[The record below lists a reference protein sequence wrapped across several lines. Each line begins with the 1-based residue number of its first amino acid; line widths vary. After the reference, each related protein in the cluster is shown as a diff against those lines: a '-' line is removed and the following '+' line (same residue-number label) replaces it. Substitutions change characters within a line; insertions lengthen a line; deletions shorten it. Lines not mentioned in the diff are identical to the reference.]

1 MWNVFIVDNNKMCV
15 MFIGGDSTNELIR
28 EGEIIERR
36 MVTKVTSV
44 VRYRTLQMDT
54 ALSGHMELN
63 ISGFYFKNGLFVW
76 CSYVLYLKRGI
87 PSNCIIQSSQ
97 SATSVLF
104 TFKTQEEKNW
114 AMFSRKMDHQQAIIQ
129 SQY

>member
-1 MWNVFIVDNNKMCV
+1 MCV

-63 ISGFYFKNGLFVW
+63 NLGFYVKNGLFVW
-76 CSYVLYLKRGI
+76 CTVMCS
-87 PSNCIIQSSQ
+87 
-97 SATSVLF
+97 T
-104 TFKTQEEKNW
+104 
-114 AMFSRKMDHQQAIIQ
+114 
-129 SQY
+129 

>member
-54 ALSGHMELN
+54 ALSG
-63 ISGFYFKNGLFVW
+63 
-76 CSYVLYLKRGI
+76 
-87 PSNCIIQSSQ
+87 
-97 SATSVLF
+97 
-104 TFKTQEEKNW
+104 
-114 AMFSRKMDHQQAIIQ
+114 
-129 SQY
+129 